1 MNTNFSFADVTFRT
15 ASEIIDTHCHY
26 NMEPLYP
33 EWRTHWQKAQ
43 ANGLVRSIIPGTDL
57 ETSRRAVEIA
67 EQEPALQ
74 ALVGIHPGLIIESTV
89 SLPDS
94 LRELEALLSS
104 DKVVGI
110 GEIGLDYFHTT
121 SEDERAQQREWL
133 AAQLELAQKYS
144 VPIALHVR
152 DKESP
157 EERVAGNAYWDTMSA
172 LEASGFTGEF
182 VLHCVSGPVSY
193 VTQLVAKGAFVS
205 FAGNLTYPKAQAI
218 REYLKLVQPNKI
230 LCETDAPYLP
240 PQQYRGQVC
249 EPWMIRHTAEYLQQ
263 QLEELHSQEANKVQ

>member
-33 EWRTHWQKAQ
+33 EWQMHWRKAQ
-43 ANGLVRSIIPGTDL
+43 ENGVVRSIIPGTDV

-74 ALVGIHPGLIIESTV
+74 ALVGMHPGLIVESRPV
-89 SLPDS
+89 MRDA
-94 LRELEALLSS
+94 LREFEALLASE
-104 DKVVGI
+104 KVVGI

-121 SEDERAQQREWL
+121 SEVERAEQREWL
-133 AAQLELAQKYS
+133 AAQLQLATKYHA
-144 VPIALHVR
+144 PIALHVR
-152 DKESP
+152 DKEVP
-157 EERVAGNAYWDTMSA
+157 EERVAGNAYWDTVSA
-172 LEASGFTGEF
+172 LEAAGFTGEF

-193 VTQLVAKGAFVS
+193 VQQLVAQGAFVS
-205 FAGNLTYPKAQAI
+205 FAGNLTYPKAQPI
-218 REYLKLVQPNKI
+218 RDYLKLVQPHKI
-230 LCETDAPYLP
+230 LCETDAPFLP

-249 EPWMIRHTAEYLQQ
+249 EPWMIRHTAEMLQQ
-263 QLEELHSQEANKVQ
+263 LLEEMKA

>member
-15 ASEIIDTHCHY
+15 AREIIDTHCHY
-26 NMEPLYP
+26 NLEPLYP
-33 EWRTHWQKAQ
+33 DWRTHWQKAQ
-43 ANGLVRSIIPGTDL
+43 ENGVVRSIIPGTDV

-74 ALVGIHPGLIIESTV
+74 ALVGIHPGLIAESST
-89 SLPDS
+89 SLSDS
-94 LRELEALLSS
+94 LQVIEGLLSS

-133 AAQLELAQKYS
+133 AAQLELATKYRA
-144 VPIALHVR
+144 PIALHVR

-157 EERVAGNAYWDTMSA
+157 EERVAGNAYWDTVSA
-172 LEASGFTGEF
+172 LEETGFFSEF
-182 VLHCVSGPVSY
+182 VLHCVSGPVAY
-193 VTQLVAKGAFVS
+193 VKQLVAKGAYVS
-205 FAGNLTYPKAQAI
+205 FAGNFTYPKAQSI
-218 REYLKLVQPNKI
+218 RDYLRLVQPGKV

-240 PQQYRGQVC
+240 PQDFRGQVC
-249 EPWMIRHTAEYLQQ
+249 EPWMIRHTAEALEQS
-263 QLEELHSQEANKVQ
+263 LEETAS